1 MVTISAVH
9 CLVASWSR
17 NIFVKNENNI
27 CCMCL
32 IGFLCELMER
42 LSVIIFSV
50 VILSLSK
57 EETVEMEM
65 L

>member
-1 MVTISAVH
+1 
-9 CLVASWSR
+9 
-17 NIFVKNENNI
+17 
-27 CCMCL
+27 MCL